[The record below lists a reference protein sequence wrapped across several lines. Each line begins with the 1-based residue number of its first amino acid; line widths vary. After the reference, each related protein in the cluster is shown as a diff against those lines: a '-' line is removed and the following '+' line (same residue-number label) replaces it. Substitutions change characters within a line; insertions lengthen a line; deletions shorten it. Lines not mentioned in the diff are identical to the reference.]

1 MTGRS
6 TEQYKAYIPE
16 YGWVRSNSLP
26 SFDVVPSRHTS
37 LGRIHSISTL
47 GKWRSTTIHKIHAI
61 STLRK
66 VAFHDYTQKSMPSPL
81 WERWRSM
88 ILPKSGV
95 LTHYVVQSRDDIETG
110 TITRLPLRSAV
121 RKSCRRF
128 LRPGAAAIGQPGARY
143 TSPQH
148 LIRIFTQLH
157 TIVFERQ

>member
-1 MTGRS
+1 MAFHYTQKS
-6 TEQYKAYIPE
+6 M
-16 YGWVRSNSLP
+16 P
-26 SFDVVPSRHTS
+26 SPPRE
-37 LGRIHSISTL
+37 R
-47 GKWRSTTIHKIHAI
+47 WRSMTIHKIPCRLHPGKDGVPRRYTKIPAI

-110 TITRLPLRSAV
+110 PITRLPLRSAV

-128 LRPGAAAIGQPGARY
+128 LRPDAAAIGQPGARY